1 MTNRKSLVRVVL
13 LIVLSGCSATSLT
26 DSWQAPSLHRQA
38 MNDVLVVGVL
48 SNMNTTNRILF
59 ERGFV
64 DALKAKGIN
73 ATASYEVLGQG
84 ALTREAVTAFV
95 KKNNI
100 KYVLATRFGGAEVVK
115 ELVPESVYTYY
126 TYAGYWSGY
135 GTTMTRESYVD
146 TKTTFVLT
154 TSIFDAANGR
164 SRVGGPQQNLRGEFD
179 FVRSERTGAPGSQ
192 IDTLIQ
198 TTEKSSCRRPL
209 FPPATSICSK
219 NRCSRTS
226 PPCALTA
233 HRRAA

>member
-1 MTNRKSLVRVVL
+1 MKNRKSLWCCL

-38 MNDVLVVGVL
+38 MNDVLVVGIL

-154 TSIFDAANGR
+154 TSIFDAQTEEVVWVGR
-164 SRVGGPQQNLRGEFD
+164 SKTFEVSSISFEA
-179 FVRSERTGAPGSQ
+179 SELARQ
-192 IDTLIQ
+192 VV
-198 TTEKSSCRRPL
+198 KSIR
-209 FPPATSICSK
+209 
-219 NRCSRTS
+219 
-226 PPCALTA
+226 
-233 HRRAA
+233 

>member
-1 MTNRKSLVRVVL
+1 MTKMTNLKRLCCGFLLVV
-13 LIVLSGCSATSLT
+13 SGCSATKLT

-48 SNMNTTNRILF
+48 TNMNTTNRILF

-154 TSIFDAANGR
+154 TSIFDAVTEEVVWVGR
-164 SRVGGPQQNLRGEFD
+164 SKTFEVSSISYEA
-179 FVRSERTGAPGSQ
+179 SELARQ
-192 IDTLIQ
+192 VV
-198 TTEKSSCRRPL
+198 KSIR
-209 FPPATSICSK
+209 
-219 NRCSRTS
+219 
-226 PPCALTA
+226 
-233 HRRAA
+233 